1 MYHEKDKIIQIIKD
15 GGFTCLVKSYPFRH
29 AKQFSNEIWIRILF
43 YKCLSVSPSQPILVY
58 RGLRS
63 VQPKAVYHCPLPF
76 STSKSFHFV
85 QHWIQEDYR
94 LNQTHGEV
102 IQKLILYIFI
112 HPTIPILNLNDNP
125 KESDEEQEIT
135 LAPGKLVV
143 IDQNQSSNYTFF
155 FCIYKPYESTQVLA
169 TLRELLSD

>member
-29 AKQFSNEIWIRILF
+29 AKKFSNEIWIRINKAILKNIILF

-63 VQPKAVYHCPLPF
+63 VQSKPVYHCPLPF

-94 LNQTHGEV
+94 LNQTQEEV
-102 IQKLILYIFI
+102 IQKLILY
-112 HPTIPILNLNDNP
+112 L
-125 KESDEEQEIT
+125 
-135 LAPGKLVV
+135 
-143 IDQNQSSNYTFF
+143 
-155 FCIYKPYESTQVLA
+155 
-169 TLRELLSD
+169 